1 MKRENK
7 ILNEQERKRESI
19 EKDIVSVMNV
29 RKRSRKNLYNSN

>member
-29 RKRSRKNLYNSN
+29 RNRSRKNLYNSN